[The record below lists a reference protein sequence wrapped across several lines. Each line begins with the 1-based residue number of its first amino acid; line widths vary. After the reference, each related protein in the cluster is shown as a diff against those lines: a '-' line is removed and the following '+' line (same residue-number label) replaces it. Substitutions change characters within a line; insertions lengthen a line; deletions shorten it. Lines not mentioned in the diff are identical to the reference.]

1 MTTRRPVLFFVIVVL
16 AIALA
21 IFVDDVRR
29 QRIHDGNMA
38 KAELFKRE
46 FDAHVAAG
54 TSLAAVD
61 EYLRAKPVNVTRST
75 GFRDGRDFVKELM
88 IETANERSVH
98 WYCGRVSVGLI
109 AEFSDDRLMKTR
121 ASWWSFDCL

>member
-1 MTTRRPVLFFVIVVL
+1 MTIRRPVLLLAVVVL

-21 IFVDDVRR
+21 LFVDGVRR
-29 QRIHDGNMA
+29 QRIHDANMA
-38 KAELFKRE
+38 KAARFKQE
-46 FDAHVAAG
+46 FDAKVTAG
-54 TSLAAVD
+54 TPLAAVD

-88 IETANERSVH
+88 IETVNERSVH

-109 AEFSDDRLMKTR
+109 AEFSDDRLMKTP